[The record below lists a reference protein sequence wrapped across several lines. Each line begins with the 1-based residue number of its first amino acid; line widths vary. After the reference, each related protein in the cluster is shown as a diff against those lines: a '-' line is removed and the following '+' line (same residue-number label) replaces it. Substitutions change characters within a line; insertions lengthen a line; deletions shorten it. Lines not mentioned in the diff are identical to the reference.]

1 MTPILE
7 PLIEALREELK
18 QYGEML
24 ALLDQQQE
32 FVLSRAVDE
41 VLSTV
46 SAVNL
51 QSATVQQARHHREQ
65 CQHELAATFQLPC
78 SASFLQIIPALP
90 EDYRPLIQALV
101 HENNELLLRI
111 QRRVR
116 QNHLLLSR
124 CLDLMQRFMNT
135 LFPGL
140 RPTLYTGTGS
150 LLSATIPPTARYEA
164 VG

>member
-1 MTPILE
+1 MIPHLDT
-7 PLIEALREELK
+7 LIEALRDELK

-32 FVLSRAVDE
+32 FVLSHAVDE

-46 SAVNL
+46 SAVNQ
-51 QSATVQQARHHREQ
+51 QSGAVQAARRHREQ
-65 CQHELAATFQLPC
+65 CQQALAAAFQQPRP
-78 SASFLQIIPALP
+78 AAFAEIIPLLP
-90 EDYRPLIQALV
+90 EDYRPLVQALV
-101 HENNELLLRI
+101 DENNELLLRI

-124 CLDLMQRFMNT
+124 CLDLMQRFMNS

-150 LLSATIPPTARYEA
+150 LLSANLPPTARYEA